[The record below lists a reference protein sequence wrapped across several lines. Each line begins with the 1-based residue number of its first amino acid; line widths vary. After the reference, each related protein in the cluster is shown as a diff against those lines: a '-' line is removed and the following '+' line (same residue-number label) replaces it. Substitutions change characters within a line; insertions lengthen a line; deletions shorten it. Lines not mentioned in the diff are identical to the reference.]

1 MEKLD
6 TKSSFILGF
15 FIFLGL
21 GLLGYL
27 LSNSVIKYK
36 ELERTVIV
44 KGLSEKEVI
53 ANIVLWPIKFTV
65 IENSLDKL
73 NAKVEN
79 DTNEILSFL
88 EKNGIN
94 KDEITVNSPAIIDK
108 MANEYSNQ
116 EVQVRYLA
124 NRAINIYSTN
134 TQKVREISGRLF
146 ELSKKEILFKIDDFD
161 SKIEYEYTKLNEIKP
176 SMIEEATSNARDVA
190 LKFAKDSNSKLGK
203 IKKASQGQFVISS
216 RDKNTEYIKN
226 VRVVSTVEYY
236 LSD

>member
-116 EVQVRYLA
+116 EGQVRYLA

>member
-21 GLLGYL
+21 GVLGYL
-27 LSNSVIKYK
+27 LSSSVIKYK

-146 ELSKKEILFKIDDFD
+146 ELSKKEG
-161 SKIEYEYTKLNEIKP
+161 
-176 SMIEEATSNARDVA
+176 
-190 LKFAKDSNSKLGK
+190 SKLET
-203 IKKASQGQFVISS
+203 A
-216 RDKNTEYIKN
+216 
-226 VRVVSTVEYY
+226 
-236 LSD
+236 